1 MKVKK
6 RTVWLFTFVSLVAV
20 IAVFYIFED
29 NNTPNILSIFTDEA
43 IESTDILGVNQNGTQ
58 PVSSESNLFQEVR
71 LEQANKRSQ
80 LRAQLTQ
87 KIASDQS
94 TAEEKNAAFNDMDN
108 LIKLESS
115 EAMLEMLIKSIG
127 YDDALVRIDG
137 EKVTVTVMSDEVSKQ
152 QANEILYIVHSELDG
167 YVDVS
172 VGFEPFQ

>member
-29 NNTPNILSIFTDEA
+29 KNTPNILSIFTDETIDSA
-43 IESTDILGVNQNGTQ
+43 DILGVNQNGTQ
-58 PVSSESNLFQEVR
+58 SVNSESNLFQEVR

-80 LRAQLTQ
+80 LRTQLTQ
-87 KIASDQS
+87 KAASDQT

-152 QANEILYIVHSELDG
+152 QANEILYIVRSELDD
-167 YVDVS
+167 YVNVS
-172 VGFEPFQ
+172 VDFEPFQ

>member
-29 NNTPNILSIFTDEA
+29 NNTPNILSIFTDETIDSA
-43 IESTDILGVNQNGTQ
+43 DILGVNQSETQ
-58 PVSSESNLFQEVR
+58 LVNSESNLFQEVR

-80 LRAQLTQ
+80 LRTQLTQ
-87 KIASDQS
+87 KIASDQM

-115 EAMLEMLIKSIG
+115 EAMLEMLIKSVG

-152 QANEILYIVHSELDG
+152 QANEILYIVRSELDD
-167 YVDVS
+167 YVNVS
-172 VGFEPFQ
+172 VDFEPFQ

>member
-20 IAVFYIFED
+20 IAVFYIFD
-29 NNTPNILSIFTDEA
+29 GKNTPNILTIFTDDT
-43 IESTDILGVNQNGTQ
+43 IEQTDILGVNQNGTQ
-58 PVSSESNLFQEVR
+58 PVNSESNLFQEVR

-80 LRAQLTQ
+80 LREQLTQ
-87 KIASDQS
+87 KIASDQFS
-94 TAEEKNAAFNDMDN
+94 AEEKNEAFNEMDN

-152 QANEILYIVHSELDG
+152 HANEILYIVRSELDD
-167 YVDVS
+167 YVNVTVD
-172 VGFEPFQ
+172 FEPFQ

>member
-29 NNTPNILSIFTDEA
+29 KNTPNILSIFTDETIDSA
-43 IESTDILGVNQNGTQ
+43 DILGVNQNGTQ
-58 PVSSESNLFQEVR
+58 SVNSESNLFQEVR

-80 LRAQLTQ
+80 LRTQLTQ
-87 KIASDQS
+87 KAASDQT
-94 TAEEKNAAFNDMDN
+94 TAEEKNAAFNDMEE

-137 EKVTVTVMSDEVSKQ
+137 EKVTVTVMSDEYSKE
-152 QANEILYIVHSELDG
+152 QANEILYIVRSELDD
-167 YVDVS
+167 YVNVS
-172 VGFEPFQ
+172 VDFEPFQ